1 MRIVCIFFTLIL
13 MTLTICN
20 ASYTFAETE
29 NRDVEIINQSSDTI
43 AQSTYQ
49 VRTPEM
55 ATGLRSS
62 GMIWIVV
69 GVIVII
75 LFGLILYL
83 RTIDR
88 KISKLEKEI
97 KQ

>member
-1 MRIVCIFFTLIL
+1 MRIASILFSLIILSFLIFNTSF
-13 MTLTICN
+13 
-20 ASYTFAETE
+20 TFAASE
-29 NRDVEIINQSSDTI
+29 NQNTEIINQSSDTV
-43 AQSTYQ
+43 AESTYQ

-75 LFGLILYL
+75 LVGLIIYL

-88 KISKLEKEI
+88 KITKLEKEI